1 MKFGFFTII
10 PFHESDEVP
19 RLFHETLERIELVDQ
34 LGFDEV
40 WIGEHHFSR
49 HGLVSGINTWMGAV
63 AARTR
68 HVRIG
73 TAITILPFHNPIIAA
88 EEAAT
93 LDILSNG
100 RLNFGIGSGYQRQE
114 FDGLGVPIDE
124 ARGALSRI
132 AGGYHP
138 RLDGGAAHLS
148 RQIHP
153 RGRSVGA
160 AQTGAE
166 TAPTAVHCRKHQPF
180 QRRVCRQPS
189 DSGHC
194 GWPYRRDGSGTA
206 GGSNC
211 GTTKWRRSAT
221 SMPTST
227 CRSPAGC
234 TWRRRWKRHRATSR
248 GLRTSTVG

>member
-10 PFHESDEVP
+10 PFHESDDVP

-49 HGLVSGINTWMGAV
+49 HGLVSGLNTWMGAI

-68 HVRIG
+68 QVRIG
-73 TAITILPFHNPIIAA
+73 TAITILPFHNPIVAA

-124 ARGALSRI
+124 ARERFHESLEVITRAWTEERLTFHGKYTHVDDLWVLPKPVQKP
-132 AGGYHP
+132 HP
-138 RLDGGAAHLS
+138 PLYL
-148 RQIHP
+148 
-153 RGRSVGA
+153 
-160 AQTGAE
+160 
-166 TAPTAVHCRKHQPF
+166 AV
-180 QRRVCRQPS
+180 S
-189 DSGHC
+189 
-194 GWPYRRDGSGTA
+194 
-206 GGSNC
+206 
-211 GTTKWRRSAT
+211 T
-221 SMPTST
+221 SPTS
-227 CRSPAGC
+227 
-234 TWRRRWKRHRATSR
+234 
-248 GLRTSTVG
+248 V